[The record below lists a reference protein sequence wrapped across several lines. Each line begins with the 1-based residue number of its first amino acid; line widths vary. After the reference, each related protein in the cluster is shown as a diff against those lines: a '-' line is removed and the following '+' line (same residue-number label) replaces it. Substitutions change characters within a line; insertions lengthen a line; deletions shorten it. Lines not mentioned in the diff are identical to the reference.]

1 MASFKL
7 NINGEAKQVDVPA
20 DMPLLWVL
28 RDVLGLTGSKY
39 GCGVGVCGCC
49 SVLVDGEAER
59 SCILSVA
66 EVGTKKVITIEGL
79 GKNGLSKLQK
89 AWVEHDV
96 PQCGYCQAG
105 QLISATALLK
115 KKPRPTDSDI
125 DEAMS
130 GNVCRCGTYQRIRQA
145 IHEAAK

>member
-7 NINGEAKQVDVPA
+7 NINGEAKQVDVPP

-59 SCILSVA
+59 SCTLSVA
-66 EVGTKKVITIEGL
+66 EVGTKKVITVEGL